1 MAVAVAIILRILDF
15 YWNFN
20 AKMIKPI
27 QGVVACDDIRCAQ
40 LGELALEKG
49 GNAVDAVVASA
60 VCMATLNQQST
71 GFGGYFSLIIH

>member
-1 MAVAVAIILRILDF
+1 
-15 YWNFN
+15 
-20 AKMIKPI
+20 MIKPI